1 MFKMWPAMS
10 YQKHRA
16 KGIKFDEFLFCANSY
31 ETLVYKFCDTIL
43 LGFSKFYLMVTFLYC
58 AH

>member
-1 MFKMWPAMS
+1 MFKPGMCKMWPAVN

-31 ETLVYKFCDTIL
+31 ETLKYKFCGTNTACL
-43 LGFSKFYLMVTFLYC
+43 Q
-58 AH
+58 